1 MKKVT
6 LFVDKTLREGLK
18 KSTEW
23 SVAYRAALDFFS
35 KLVAY
40 GSDPRFTTPIANRE
54 ELVQQLRGCQDGFN
68 KFICGCHSE
77 SNTVKKVF
85 SEAHRIEA
93 CLTLR
98 WYKSITLEFSAYHT
112 GEKAPFHQLSFTFSK
127 EDGSPACASY

>member
-6 LFVDKTLREGLK
+6 LFVDKTLRDRLG

-40 GSDPRFTTPIANRE
+40 GSDPWIMNPGVEN
-54 ELVQQLRGCQDGFN
+54 LRLCQEGFN
-68 KFICGCHSE
+68 KFVCGCHSE

-112 GEKAPFHQLSFTFSK
+112 GEKTPFHQLSFTFSK